1 MNKRTGI
8 VSGRLEA
15 GSRLEN
21 HETRRAAGVIFR
33 FLVLELE
40 WAHFYFRRM
49 KRIFS
54 CSLLSLLIA
63 APLLRG
69 QDSSAVAAAA
79 SRQEAQENYNTLKGH
94 VDDLLAAQADQERKI
109 QALAKEI
116 ADLREQMGKPTAN
129 NYATRDD
136 LKTLADAI
144 KDVDAKRV
152 ADNEKMLNEISRQ
165 IARLGK
171 ASAQLPPPRSVDHSV
186 DRTVA
191 ADPGT
196 GPKTSDEGFWYEI
209 KPNDTFSKVAAA
221 YREQGVKVTSDQIAK
236 ANPGV
241 DSAKLKVGQKIFV
254 PAPKGATGGK

>member
-8 VSGRLEA
+8 TSGRLEA
-15 GSRLEN
+15 GSPLEN
-21 HETRRAAGVIFR
+21 HDGRRAAGAIFR
-33 FLVLELE
+33 LLVLEL
-40 WAHFYFRRM
+40 AHGHFYFRRM
-49 KRIFS
+49 KRIFC

-69 QDSSAVAAAA
+69 QDSSTVAAAA
-79 SRQEAQENYNTLKGH
+79 SRQEAQENYQTLKGH
-94 VDDLLAAQADQERKI
+94 VDDLIAAQETQEKRI

-129 NYATRDD
+129 NYATRDE

-152 ADNEKMLNEISRQ
+152 ADNEKMLSEISRQ
-165 IARLGK
+165 IAKLGK
-171 ASAQLPPPRSVDHSV
+171 ASAQLPPPHGVDHSV

-196 GPKTSDEGFWYEI
+196 GPKTSDEGFWYEV
-209 KPNDTFSKVAAA
+209 KPGDTFSKIAAA
-221 YREQGVKVTSDQIAK
+221 YRDQGVKVTTDQIAK

-241 DSAKLKVGQKIFV
+241 DSTKLKVGQKIFV

>member
-1 MNKRTGI
+1 MNKRTRIAG
-8 VSGRLEA
+8 GRLEA
-15 GSRLEN
+15 GSQLESREKR
-21 HETRRAAGVIFR
+21 HAAGVIFR
-33 FLVLELE
+33 LLVLELA
-40 WAHFYFRRM
+40 WAHFYFQRM
-49 KRIFS
+49 KRIFT
-54 CSLLSLLIA
+54 CLLLSLLIA

-79 SRQEAQENYNTLKGH
+79 SRQEAQENYQTLKGH
-94 VDDLLAAQADQERKI
+94 VDDLVAAQADTEKKI

-144 KDVDAKRV
+144 RDVDAKRV

-165 IARLGK
+165 IAKLGR
-171 ASAQLPPPRSVDHSV
+171 ASGAPPPRSVEKPIP
-186 DRTVA
+186 

-196 GPKTSDEGFWYEI
+196 GPKTSDEGFWYEV
-209 KPNDTFSKVAAA
+209 KPGDTFSKIAAA
-221 YREQGVKVTSDQIAK
+221 YREQGVKVTTDQIAK
-236 ANPGV
+236 ANPSV
-241 DSAKLKVGQKIFV
+241 DSTKLKVGQKIFV